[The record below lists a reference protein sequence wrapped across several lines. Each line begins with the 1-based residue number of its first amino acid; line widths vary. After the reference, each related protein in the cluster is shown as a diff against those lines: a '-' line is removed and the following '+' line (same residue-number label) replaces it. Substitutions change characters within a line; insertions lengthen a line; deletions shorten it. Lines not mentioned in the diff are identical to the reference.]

1 MGFLHSKN
9 IANFETFCQVIS
21 SSTNLLS
28 LKSDN
33 LCFHILGSVLDKWE
47 KARISTKN
55 NVTLKLTN
63 ATVKAVVCSFPLDE
77 GRYVFHSNNTT
88 NFQNYQR
95 FYFNNE
101 VGSCQEFE
109 YFGFGGNLNNFRTFE
124 ECQIICGHFEGMYVN
139 IANIQ

>member
-1 MGFLHSKN
+1 MLQIISCGALKKFQNWISDKN
-9 IANFETFCQVIS
+9 TFYFNLNVIS
-21 SSTNLLS
+21 E
-28 LKSDN
+28 SD
-33 LCFHILGSVLDKWE
+33 
-47 KARISTKN
+47 
-55 NVTLKLTN
+55 
-63 ATVKAVVCSFPLDE
+63 VCSFPLDE

-101 VGSCQEFE
+101 VGSCQEFG

-139 IANIQ
+139 VANI